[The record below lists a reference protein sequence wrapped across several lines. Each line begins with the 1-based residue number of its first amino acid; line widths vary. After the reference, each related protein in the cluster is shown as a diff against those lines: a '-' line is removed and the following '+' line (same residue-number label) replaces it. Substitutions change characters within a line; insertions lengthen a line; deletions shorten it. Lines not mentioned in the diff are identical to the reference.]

1 MKRRIA
7 VDLGVLR
14 DSRNLRLLVIGE
26 LFSGLGSQAALVAIP
41 FQIYTLTHSAALVG
55 LLGMVELVPI
65 IIGSLFG
72 GAIADRIERRRLM
85 LMAETSILISASALA
100 AITIAGEPPVGLI
113 FLFAALLAGGATVD
127 NVTRSAIVPALAGD
141 RLRAALSINYGLYQV
156 AAVAGPAL
164 GGLMIAALGIGS
176 AYAAQAA
183 GFTVMIGVTLA
194 LPRLKP
200 APTETEHLP
209 ILQSIREGFT
219 FVRGQGALM
228 GSFAIDLMAM
238 TFGMPRAL
246 FAVLALDVFH
256 AGATGTGL
264 LYASVSA
271 GAVVAALTTGWVEH
285 ARRLG
290 RIVIGAVLDLGR
302 GDRGRGPDAV
312 AVGRRGPARGRR
324 RRRQHQRGLP
334 LDHQPVGDAGGAAR
348 ADVVDLHARRD
359 ERAAARRPRIGHR
372 GLGDDGERRGRQRRP
387 GLRRGGVPDRRAVP
401 GARGL
406 RRPRDADHCGFGRFP
421 GSLTT
426 VTKNSSIWRTTSMK
440 RLKST
445 GLVTYAL
452 ACRS

>member
-55 LLGMVELVPI
+55 LLGIVELVPI
-65 IIGSLFG
+65 VIGSLFG

-85 LMAETSILISASALA
+85 LMAETSILISAAALA
-100 AITIAGEPPVGLI
+100 AITIAGEPPVSLI

-183 GFTVMIGVTLA
+183 GFTIMIGVTLA

-219 FVRGQGALM
+219 FVRGKGALM

-285 ARRLG
+285 ARWLG
-290 RIVIGAVLDLGR
+290 RIVIGAVLIWGAAIAGAGLMPSLWGAAALLAVAGAADSISAVCRSIINQSVTPEEL
-302 GDRGRGPDAV
+302 RGRMSSIFTLVVTSGPRLGDLESGIAASVTTVSV
-312 AVGRRGPARGRR
+312 AVVSGGLACVAGVFLIVALFPALAAYDGRETLITSGSA
-324 RRRQHQRGLP
+324 
-334 LDHQPVGDAGGAAR
+334 
-348 ADVVDLHARRD
+348 
-359 ERAAARRPRIGHR
+359 
-372 GLGDDGERRGRQRRP
+372 
-387 GLRRGGVPDRRAVP
+387 
-401 GARGL
+401 GARG
-406 RRPRDADHCGFGRFP
+406 A
-421 GSLTT
+421 
-426 VTKNSSIWRTTSMK
+426 
-440 RLKST
+440 
-445 GLVTYAL
+445 
-452 ACRS
+452 